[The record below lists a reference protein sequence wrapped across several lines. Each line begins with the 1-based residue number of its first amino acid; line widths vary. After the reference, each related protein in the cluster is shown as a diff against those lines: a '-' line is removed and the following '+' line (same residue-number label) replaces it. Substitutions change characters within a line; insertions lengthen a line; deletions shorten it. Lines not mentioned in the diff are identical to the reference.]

1 MGQETIEALSSL
13 QTMDSKLPLLMLVL
27 AILFFVRKY
36 AIAALKNKGKYD
48 GFRGQFRHIRD
59 GVNKYIRKKTEGE
72 ATVNPGEELK

>member
-27 AILFFVRKY
+27 AILFFIRKY

-59 GVNKYIRKKTEGE
+59 GVNKYIRKNPEGE
-72 ATVNPGEELK
+72 AAVNPREELK

>member
-27 AILFFVRKY
+27 AILFFIRKY

-59 GVNKYIRKKTEGE
+59 GVNKYIRKKTKGE
-72 ATVNPGEELK
+72 AIVNPREELK

>member
-1 MGQETIEALSSL
+1 MEQVTVETLNSL
-13 QTMDSKLPLLMLVL
+13 QVADSKLPLLMLVL
-27 AILFFVRKY
+27 AILFFIRKY

-59 GVNKYIRKKTEGE
+59 GVNKYIRKNPEGE